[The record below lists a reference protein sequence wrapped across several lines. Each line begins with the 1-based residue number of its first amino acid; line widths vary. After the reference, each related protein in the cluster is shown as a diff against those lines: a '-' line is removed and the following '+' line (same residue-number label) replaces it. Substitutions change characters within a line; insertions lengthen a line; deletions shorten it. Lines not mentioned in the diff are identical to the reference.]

1 MKTPNKTKSLGKA
14 AVATKAPAKAAPVA
28 KAKNLTAKPAA
39 KKLSFK
45 EQREYD
51 SLPVL
56 IEQLEAEQAHLNEA
70 LADGRLYV
78 SDPQGAA
85 VKAARVV
92 QIDDELLNAM
102 ERWEQLSQ
110 RAPAA

>member
-1 MKTPNKTKSLGKA
+1 
-14 AVATKAPAKAAPVA
+14 
-28 KAKNLTAKPAA
+28 
-39 KKLSFK
+39 
-45 EQREYD
+45 
-51 SLPVL
+51 
-56 IEQLEAEQAHLNEA
+56 
-70 LADGRLYV
+70 LYV

-110 RAPAA
+110 RARAA